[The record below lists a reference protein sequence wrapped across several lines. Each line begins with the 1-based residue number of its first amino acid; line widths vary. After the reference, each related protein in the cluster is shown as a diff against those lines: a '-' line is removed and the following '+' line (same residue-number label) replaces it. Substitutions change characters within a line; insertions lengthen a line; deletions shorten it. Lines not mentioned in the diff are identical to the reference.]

1 MYEFLLAV
9 HVLAAVIW
17 VGGAVTLHIFGRFA
31 TKEGPERQL
40 AFTGESIRIGNMV
53 YAPLAVVLLIAGIL
67 LVDEVGYSY
76 GDPWITI
83 GFLGFLV
90 SFVLGGRL
98 LRAGRQALRRGR
110 GGRGSGLPC
119 GPGDL
124 PAHGRREHVRAGRA
138 AARGHRHGGQAGLR
152 AAAPALAPSSPS
164 WMTPAP

>member
-17 VGGAVTLHIFGRFA
+17 VGGGVTMHIFGRLA

-53 YAPLAVVLLIAGIL
+53 YAPLSVILLIAGIL

-90 SFVLGGRL
+90 SFVLGVGYY
-98 LRAGRQALRRGR
+98 
-110 GGRGSGLPC
+110 P
-119 GPGDL
+119 
-124 PAHGRREHVRAGRA
+124 RA
-138 AARGHRHGGQAGLR
+138 AKRYAEVAAGESPGSPRPRRSTGAR
-152 AAAPALAPSSPS
+152 PS
-164 WMTPAP
+164 